1 MTKTACKLFLAM
13 ITAAIVLQSAQAA
26 PQTGTTSVDV
36 RKMDVSKLK
45 LQSAD
50 FKMIKAD
57 HWSITGDNL
66 VVKGNVFLPTPTYD
80 IYADQV
86 VINIKNRDFDARGNL
101 RLYQKTEEVKIVKP
115 EEMAQFEDAAGIT
128 YQIDGV
134 TTDVFGQQQIK
145 VKYQRIGASLTATSV
160 SGNILTGYFQFS
172 NARIATADF
181 TVKVKSGRR
190 LANGIIKLEDAEF
203 SSCNYMESD
212 NAHYSISCGQAE
224 IRPYNT
230 NLTGS
235 DRIQKDYSEYSVTAR
250 NCLVR
255 AYGVPFLW
263 LPYLYKPKSETL
275 GLFQIQYGR
284 SGDFGS
290 YVSLSKKYQ
299 LLDYPAA
306 WIRLRADWL
315 EKRGFG
321 SGFRG
326 GVQFENSKTEYS
338 FYNIYDKR
346 QYETQDREDLRKV
359 GIEIPHYRYDFR
371 ISNVTHI
378 TPDLDFRGHF
388 EYMSDEYVN
397 EDFDALYGS
406 SNPRPVTFAA
416 LEQQFDNFAASIY
429 FRPQVN
435 DFFNTVEQLPTARL
449 DVYRQ
454 EILDTNIYF
463 QSETSF
469 GYFKRKWREFDDLAG
484 YKKPFE
490 YDTAR
495 LDTVNFLYY
504 PIKLDFL
511 TIVPRAGV
519 RMTAYSNSSKEKVT
533 DNDLLEL
540 MASNDPNYGK
550 PHRVLKDYD
559 DDGGSRVRFVGE
571 MGIQANT
578 KISRSWQDV
587 RNYWLGLDGLR
598 HVIIPYVNYTYIPKP
613 TVSRDYLYYFD
624 DIDRI
629 EKQNFFRLGLINR
642 LQTRRGDKLA
652 NYFVMENYWDLFL
665 ENKKGYSDVGS
676 FCTDIAMTPVRGLTL
691 AASVALSP
699 GDEQLDSLRDV
710 IRNGR
715 NVGRPGLDVD
725 CLSRLSFTL
734 QYEPIEDVVLNFAYQ
749 YQNPYKVRSTY
760 SMGTTLTDIESG
772 RAFNQFYT
780 DNTQEL
786 TFGLRFPITPDRR
799 TFATYKMEYDFV
811 DGFAPTHRFGI
822 VRQFHCFEVA
832 AEYAYETEY
841 DDNKKVHDNNFS
853 ITARLLRLNGPL
865 NKPTGGMISTGRA
878 VK

>member
-1 MTKTACKLFLAM
+1 M
-13 ITAAIVLQSAQAA
+13 ITAVIVLQSAQADS
-26 PQTGTTSVDV
+26 QTGGPSVDV
-36 RKMDVSKLK
+36 RGMDVSKFK
-45 LQSAD
+45 LQATD

-57 HWSITGDNL
+57 HWSLTGDNL
-66 VVKGNVFLPTPTYD
+66 VLKGNVFLPAASCD

-86 VINIKNRDFDARGNL
+86 VINVKNRDFDARGNL
-101 RLYQKTEEVKIVKP
+101 RLYQKMEETKTVKP
-115 EEMAQFEDAAGIT
+115 GEMAQFEDVAGIT
-128 YQIDGV
+128 YQIDGI
-134 TTDVFGQQQIK
+134 TTDVFGHQKVK
-145 VKYQRIGASLTATSV
+145 VKYQRIGASLTASSV
-160 SGNILTGYFQFS
+160 SGNIMTGYFQFS
-172 NARIATADF
+172 NARITTSDF

-203 SSCNYMESD
+203 SSCTYMESD
-212 NAHYSISCGQAE
+212 NAHFSISCGQAE

-230 NLTGS
+230 NLTGT
-235 DRIQKDYSEYSVTAR
+235 DRIQKDYNEYSVTAR

-263 LPYLYKPKSETL
+263 LPYFYKPKSETL

-284 SGDFGS
+284 SGDFGN
-290 YVSLSKKYQ
+290 YVTLSKKFQ

-306 WIRLRADWL
+306 AIRLRADWL

-321 SGFRG
+321 AGFRG
-326 GVQFENSKTEYS
+326 EVLFEDSKTEYS

-346 QYETQDREDLRKV
+346 PYETQDREDLQRA
-359 GIEIPHYRYDFR
+359 GIELPHYRYDFR

-378 TPDLDFRGHF
+378 TPELDFRGHF

-416 LEQQFDNFAASIY
+416 LERQFDNFAASIY

-449 DVYRQ
+449 DIYRQ

-469 GYFKRKWREFDDLAG
+469 GYFQRKWREFNDLPK
-484 YKKPFE
+484 YKKPFD

-495 LDTVNFLYY
+495 FDTVNFLYY
-504 PIKLDFL
+504 PIKLDFI
-511 TIVPRAGV
+511 TIVPRAGI
-519 RMTAYSNSSKEKVT
+519 RMTAYSNSSEQKIN
-533 DNDLLEL
+533 DDDLLAL
-540 MASNDPNYGK
+540 LASNDPNYGTPRK
-550 PHRVLKDYD
+550 AKKDYD

-571 MGIQANT
+571 VGIQANT
-578 KISRSWQDV
+578 KISRTWQDV
-587 RNYWLGLDGLR
+587 RNYWLDLDGLR
-598 HVIIPYVNYTYIPKP
+598 HVIIPYINYTYIPKP
-613 TVSRDYLYYFD
+613 SVSRDHLYYFD

-629 EKQNFFRLGLINR
+629 EEQNFVRLGLINR
-642 LQTRRGDKLA
+642 LQTRRGNKLE

-691 AASVALSP
+691 TASMALSP

-715 NVGRPGLDVD
+715 NVGRPGLDID

-734 QYEPIEDVVLNFAYQ
+734 QYEPIEDVVLNFTYQ

-760 SMGTTLTDIESG
+760 SMGSTLSDIESG

-786 TFGLRFPITPDRR
+786 SFGLRFPITPDRR
-799 TFATYKMEYDFV
+799 TFMSYKMEYDFV
-811 DGFAPTHRFGI
+811 DGFAPTHRIGL

-841 DDNKKVHDNNFS
+841 DDKKKVHENNFS

-865 NKPTGGMISTGRA
+865 SKPAGGMLSTSQA
-878 VK
+878 LK